1 MLSRVADSLFWMNR
15 YMERT
20 DGILRMLKTNYA
32 LSQDDLQYFSWQPVL
47 KIFTYLTDEEAATI
61 SAQGRTVLQYMVSDK
76 ENPNSVLN
84 IVTQARENARSVQ
97 DHITKEL
104 WQCLNDFYH
113 TVRDEQLL
121 EWLYKEDPI
130 TALDILI
137 KQGLLF
143 YGTSDI
149 TMARGEGYSFMN
161 IGRFLERAI
170 QSADILDVKFSD
182 SKFDFSNITDT
193 TYWRYLLL
201 SISGYELYLRN
212 YSGGFEARRVVEQ
225 IVLNNHF
232 PRSVMYSIDQVSRYF
247 ERLKS
252 EQTTTAY
259 NSIDFM
265 IGRVKSRVRYSTPE
279 SIMQQGLHEF
289 LTGVKNELYAI
300 GTAISQHYFAYT

>member
-32 LSQDDLQYFSWQPVL
+32 LSQDDLRYFSWIPVL
-47 KIFTYLTDEEAATI
+47 KIFAWLPDEEATVIAK
-61 SAQGRTVLQYMVSDK
+61 QGRTVLQYMVTDR

-84 IVTQARENARSVQ
+84 IVTKARENARSVQ

-121 EWLYKEDPI
+121 EWLYKEDPV

-182 SKFDFSNITDT
+182 RNYDFTNTTDT
-193 TYWRYLLL
+193 TYWRYLLV

-212 YSGGFEARRVVEQ
+212 HSSGFEASRVVDQ
-225 IVLNNHF
+225 IVLNNQF
-232 PRSVMYSIDQVSRYF
+232 PRSMIYSINQVSRYF

-252 EQTTTAY
+252 EQVVPAY
-259 NSIDFM
+259 NTIDFM
-265 IGRVKSRVRYSTPE
+265 IGKVKSRVRYSTPQ

-289 LTGVKNELYAI
+289 LTEIKNELHAI
-300 GTAISQHYFAYT
+300 GNALNQHYFAYS

>member
-1 MLSRVADSLFWMNR
+1 
-15 YMERT
+15 MERT

-47 KIFTYLTDEEAATI
+47 KIFTFLSEEEAAVI
-61 SAQGRTVLQYMVSDK
+61 SCQGRTVLQYMVSDK

-149 TMARGEGYSFMN
+149 TMARGEGFSFMN

-170 QSADILDVKFSD
+170 QSANILDVKFSD
-182 SKFDFSNITDT
+182 SKFDFSNVTDT

-225 IVLNNHF
+225 IVLNDHF

-252 EQTTTAY
+252 EQTTSAY

-265 IGRVKSRVRYSTPE
+265 IGKVKSRVRYSTPE
-279 SIMQQGLHEF
+279 TIMQQGLHEF
-289 LTGVKNELYAI
+289 LTGVKNDLYAI
-300 GTAISQHYFAYT
+300 GTALSQHYFAYS

>member
-32 LSQDDLQYFSWQPVL
+32 LSQDELQYFSWQPVL

-61 SAQGRTVLQYMVSDK
+61 ACQGRTVLQYMVSDK

-232 PRSVMYSIDQVSRYF
+232 PRSVMYSIDQMSRYF

-259 NSIDFM
+259 NNIDFM

-300 GTAISQHYFAYT
+300 GTALSQHYFAYT

>member
-32 LSQDDLQYFSWQPVL
+32 LSQDDSHYFSWMPVL
-47 KIFTYLTDEEAATI
+47 KIFSYLSEEEATEIA
-61 SAQGRTVLQYMVSDK
+61 SQGRTVLQYMVSDK

-84 IVTQARENARSVQ
+84 IITQARENARSVQ

-130 TALDILI
+130 TALDVLI

-143 YGTSDI
+143 YGTTDI

-182 SKFDFSNITDT
+182 SKYDFANTTDT
-193 TYWRYLLL
+193 SYWRYLLL
-201 SISGYELYLRN
+201 SISGYELYLKN
-212 YSGGFEARRVVEQ
+212 YVSGFEAKRVVEQ
-225 IVLNNHF
+225 IVLNDHF
-232 PRSVMYSIDQVSRYF
+232 PRSVIYSIDQVSRYF

-252 EQTTTAY
+252 EQTTSAY
-259 NSIDFM
+259 TSIDFM
-265 IGRVKSRVRYSTPE
+265 IGKVKSRVRYSTPE

-289 LTGVKNELYAI
+289 LTGVRSELYGI
-300 GTAISQHYFAYT
+300 GTALSQHYFAYT

>member
-32 LSQDDLQYFSWQPVL
+32 LSQDELQYFSWQPVL

-61 SAQGRTVLQYMVSDK
+61 ACQGRTVLQYMVSDK

-225 IVLNNHF
+225 IVINNHF
-232 PRSVMYSIDQVSRYF
+232 PRSVMYSIDQMSRYF

-259 NSIDFM
+259 NNIDFM

-289 LTGVKNELYAI
+289 LTGVKNELYGI
-300 GTAISQHYFAYT
+300 GTALSQHYFAYT

>member
-47 KIFTYLTDEEAATI
+47 KIFTYLPEQEA
-61 SAQGRTVLQYMVSDK
+61 SAIACQGRTVLQYMVSDK

-232 PRSVMYSIDQVSRYF
+232 PRSVMYSIDQMSRYF
-247 ERLKS
+247 EKLKS
-252 EQTTTAY
+252 EQTTSAY

-265 IGRVKSRVRYSTPE
+265 IGKVKSRVRYSTPE

-300 GTAISQHYFAYT
+300 GTALSQHYFAYT

>member
-32 LSQDDLQYFSWQPVL
+32 LSQDDLQYFSWMPVL
-47 KIFTYLTDEEAATI
+47 KIFTYLSEEEAAKIAT
-61 SAQGRTVLQYMVSDK
+61 QGRNVLQYMVSDK

-84 IVTQARENARSVQ
+84 IITLARENARSVQ

-130 TALDILI
+130 TALDVLI

-161 IGRFLERAI
+161 IGRFLERGI

-182 SKFDFSNITDT
+182 SNHDFSNITDT

-201 SISGYELYLRN
+201 SISGYELYLKN
-212 YSGGFEARRVVEQ
+212 YVSNFEAKRVVEL
-225 IVLNNHF
+225 IVLNNQF
-232 PRSVMYSIDQVSRYF
+232 PRSVVYSIEQVSRYF

-265 IGRVKSRVRYSTPE
+265 IGKVKSRVRYSTAE

-289 LTGVKNELYAI
+289 LTGVRNELFAI
-300 GTAISQHYFAYT
+300 GTALSQHYFAYT

>member
-32 LSQDDLQYFSWQPVL
+32 LSQDDLQYFSWLPVL
-47 KIFTYLTDEEAATI
+47 KIFAWMPEPEASRIAK
-61 SAQGRTVLQYMVSDK
+61 QGRNVLQFMVTDR
-76 ENPNSVLN
+76 ENPNSVFN
-84 IVTQARENARSVQ
+84 IVTRARENARSVQ
-97 DHITKEL
+97 DHIPKEL
-104 WQCLNDFYH
+104 WQVLNDLYH

-121 EWLYKEDPI
+121 EWLYKEDPV

-182 SKFDFSNITDT
+182 PHYDFFNTTDT
-193 TYWRYLLL
+193 SYWRYLLM
-201 SISGYELYLRN
+201 SISGYELYLKTFR
-212 YSGGFEARRVVEQ
+212 SGFEAERVVEQ
-225 IVLNNHF
+225 IVLNNQF
-232 PRSVMYSIDQVSRYF
+232 PRSVTYSINQVSHYF
-247 ERLKS
+247 EKLKN
-252 EQTTTAY
+252 EQLLPVY
-259 NSIDFM
+259 SSIDFM
-265 IGRVKSRVRYSTPE
+265 IGKVNSRVRYSTPQ

-289 LTGVKNELYAI
+289 LTEIKNELHAI
-300 GTAISQHYFAYT
+300 GNALNQHYFAYS